1 MNDVLARLYRMSG
14 KKEFLET
21 ACYFDNEKLF
31 LPLEQQVDALENLHA
46 NQHIP
51 QIIGAM
57 EIFRGT
63 GEKDVLR
70 YCFLFLGSRDKSP
83 CVYHWRNG
91 GKRDVPRTWPDWKS
105 AYKAHG
111 RELRFL

>member
-1 MNDVLARLYRMSG
+1 MWVYRRLSVLPVEQRMKMWGMYIAGEYGGMNDVLARLYRMSG

-63 GEKDVLR
+63 GEKM
-70 YCFLFLGSRDKSP
+70 Y
-83 CVYHWRNG
+83 
-91 GKRDVPRTWPDWKS
+91 
-105 AYKAHG
+105 
-111 RELRFL
+111 